1 MSEND
6 GAHGVSDAT
15 RHDGKA
21 TGDSAVTRETEGS
34 AGTADD
40 VRAADRSGRIVQGD
54 SGPVEPTDG
63 ARRPGRPGDGS
74 PQSVAAGSLDD
85 SLAAHERAPRRHRRR
100 WPWVVLA
107 ALVVVAVVVSLLV
120 VRARRTSS
128 SASPADT
135 VGIGLK
141 LAPTNLDIRN
151 QSGSALDQVLIGNV
165 YQGLVARDSSNTVI
179 PSLATS
185 WTTSSDGRT
194 YVFRLRHGVTFSNGD
209 ALDADDVV
217 WSIRQLIG
225 KQYVDASL
233 LKNFSS
239 IEAVDA
245 HTVKIVLTK
254 PYADLL
260 WVLAGRPGLVFD
272 KDADY
277 DARTSAVGSGP
288 YTVSS
293 FRSGTSI
300 TLKANPRYK
309 GDDKARTR
317 TIVLRYYTDDNAAV
331 NALKSG
337 DVQVLA
343 PVSQNLAS
351 TFSKD
356 AAHYTV
362 KVGEDTDK
370 YVLAFNGK
378 GKATSDKR
386 VRQALRYAIDSDE
399 LIAARGGVDKA
410 LGGPIPSLDPGYVDL
425 TGLYPHD
432 EAKARA
438 LLARAGYDSDHPLRL
453 TLTYANIY
461 GTEIGQQLKT
471 QLARVGVKLTV
482 DVVEFATW
490 LQNVYT
496 NHDYDLSLV
505 DHNESHDFYQWTDAD
520 YYYGYDN
527 ATVRSLY
534 EQAMASTDAATMNSL
549 LAKAARIVSEDAP
562 ADWLFNY
569 RISTAWAKGVT
580 GFPVNLN
587 QTLMPLWKVAYRM
600 E

>member
-1 MSEND
+1 M
-6 GAHGVSDAT
+6 
-15 RHDGKA
+15 
-21 TGDSAVTRETEGS
+21 
-34 AGTADD
+34 
-40 VRAADRSGRIVQGD
+40 
-54 SGPVEPTDG
+54 
-63 ARRPGRPGDGS
+63 
-74 PQSVAAGSLDD
+74 GSLDD
-85 SLAAHERAPRRHRRR
+85 SLAARERPPRRRRR
-100 WPWVVLA
+100 WPWVALA
-107 ALVVVAVVVSLLV
+107 ALLVVAVVVSLLV
-120 VRARRTSS
+120 VRTRRSS
-128 SASPADT
+128 SSTALADT
-135 VGIGLK
+135 VSIGLK

-165 YQGLVARDSSNTVI
+165 YQGLVGRNSDNTVI

-209 ALDADDVV
+209 RLDADDVV
-217 WSIRQLIG
+217 WSIRQLVSR
-225 KQYVDASL
+225 QYVDASL
-233 LKNFSS
+233 LRNFSS

-245 HTVKIVLTK
+245 HTVRIVLTK

-288 YTVSS
+288 YVVSS

-300 TLKANPRYK
+300 TLKANTRYTGK
-309 GDDKARTR
+309 DTPRTR

-337 DVQVLA
+337 TVQILA

-356 AAHYTV
+356 TARYTV
-362 KVGEDTDK
+362 KVGDGTDK

-378 GKATSDKR
+378 GKATSDRR

-410 LGGPIPSLDPGYVDL
+410 LGGPIPSLDPGYADL

-432 EAKARA
+432 EAKART
-438 LLARAGYDSDHPLRL
+438 LLAEAGYDADHPLTL
-453 TLTYANIY
+453 TLTYANVY
-461 GTEIGQQLKT
+461 GTEIGRQLKT
-471 QLARVGVKLTV
+471 QLARVGVTLTV
-482 DVVEFATW
+482 NVVEFATW

-527 ATVRSLY
+527 ATVQSLY
-534 EQAMASTDAATMNSL
+534 GQAMASTDAATTDRL
-549 LAKAARIVSEDAP
+549 LRKAARLVSEDAP

-580 GFPVNLN
+580 GFPTNLN